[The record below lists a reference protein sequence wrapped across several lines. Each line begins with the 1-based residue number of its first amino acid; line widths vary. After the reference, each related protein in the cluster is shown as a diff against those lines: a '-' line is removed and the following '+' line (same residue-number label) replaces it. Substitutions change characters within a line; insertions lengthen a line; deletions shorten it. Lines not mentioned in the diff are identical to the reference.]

1 MALRKIALNGN
12 PKHLTINS
20 CIVLSNV
27 RCQMSNVI
35 IIVGLGNPGEEF
47 EGTPHN
53 AGFETINKLIVGIK
67 NQELRN
73 TEKSEKYA
81 SVWETKINKNEI
93 IFVKPLLYM
102 NKSGEALRHILKT
115 YNLTTAPVAGK
126 DAGQAPTNYSLIVV
140 HDDAD
145 LPMGSIRLSY
155 NSGSAGHKGVED
167 IIRALK
173 TRGFYRF
180 RIGTMPTVKRPR
192 KRPKTTMNKLVT
204 KKLTGIN
211 KQKMEKTVNL
221 CAQLIQDAVIEG
233 IIDTGRRNYVI

>member
-67 NQELRN
+67 NQELRI

-102 NKSGEALRHILKT
+102 NKSGEALQK
-115 YNLTTAPVAGK
+115 
-126 DAGQAPTNYSLIVV
+126 LITDYGLRITDYGLVVV

>member
-102 NKSGEALRHILKT
+102 NKSGEALQK
-115 YNLTTAPVAGK
+115 
-126 DAGQAPTNYSLIVV
+126 LITDYGLRITDYGLVVV

-173 TRGFYRF
+173 TKGFYRF

>member
-67 NQELRN
+67 NQELRI

-102 NKSGEALRHILKT
+102 NKSGEALQK
-115 YNLTTAPVAGK
+115 
-126 DAGQAPTNYSLIVV
+126 LITDYGLRITDYGLVVV

-145 LPMGSIRLSY
+145 LPMGSIRVSY